1 MGKLDGSEQV
11 LCIPR
16 AAFRKHVPDDRPG
29 FRPCVTTVDGP
40 NGERLFDALDSW
52 CGWLARTD
60 DLEHDS
66 SWLQLIPY
74 GVIVRNGRVLA
85 YVRAKAGS
93 EGRLHGKASVG
104 IGGHVNPCDVDVPKL
119 FGMDA
124 TLERLLIATLEREVA
139 EEVGAIRYTLT
150 PKSSPAT
157 ITRFRGM
164 ILPDSEGV
172 GAVHVG
178 FVFTVE
184 APADWEPTPAP
195 EVVACDWH
203 TPDDM
208 ATPAFALRGPI
219 EPWSAAV
226 LPHLPDWT
234 RSA

>member
-104 IGGHVNPCDVDVPKL
+104 IGGHVNPCDAVNGTDQPSGLKS
-119 FGMDA
+119 
-124 TLERLLIATLEREVA
+124 LLLMCLEREVA
-139 EEVGAIRYTLT
+139 EEVGPIRYGLDTAMI
-150 PKSSPAT
+150 P
-157 ITRFRGM
+157 FYFGQCRGM